1 MLMIRKI
8 IKQDDG
14 LVGIVVT
21 VLIIGLIVVVTG
33 IIQSVYVPQWLEQK
47 EADHMHLVSYQF
59 AQFKQS
65 LDILSIIDQKNS
77 ISNYI
82 TLGTSE
88 IPIFGTGKTYDNLNI
103 LSNNCYINLSNNTNS
118 YNFSLGTI
126 KFSSENSYFVDQSFI
141 YEAGAIILSQSGGNI
156 LNGRPSF
163 FVSNFTNISFNIVNI
178 SSIRGK
184 ENAGGYGTY
193 SLYTEYN
200 NSTSYSIKN
209 LTYINITTSY
219 NNSWYT
225 FFNDPSVN
233 NSLPDFDINIST
245 LDDKFCL
252 ISVKFKNTLPDL
264 MLKVSEISVQV
275 APGWFK

>member
-1 MLMIRKI
+1 MTRKI

-47 EADHMHLVSYQF
+47 EADHMHLVTYQF
-59 AQFKQS
+59 AQLKQS
-65 LDILSIIDQKNS
+65 LDILSIINQKNS

-88 IPIFGTGKTYDNLNI
+88 IPIFGTSKTYDNLNI
-103 LSNNCYINLSNNTNS
+103 LSNNCYINISNNTNS
-118 YNFSLGTI
+118 YNFSLGSI
-126 KFSSENSYFVDQSFI
+126 KYSSENSYFVDQSFI

-163 FVSNFTNISFNIVNI
+163 IVSNSTNISFNIVNI
-178 SSIRGK
+178 SSVRGK

-193 SLYTEYN
+193 SLYIEYN
-200 NSTSYSIKN
+200 NSASYSVIN
-209 LTYINITTSY
+209 LTYINITTNY
-219 NNSWYT
+219 GNAWYS
-225 FFNDPSVN
+225 FFNESSVK
-233 NSLPDFDINIST
+233 NSLPDYEINVTQIS
-245 LDDKFCL
+245 DNIYK
-252 ISVKFKNTLPDL
+252 ISVKFINILPSL
-264 MLKVSEISVQV
+264 MLKVSEITVQI
-275 APGWFK
+275 APGRIN